1 MADVVENMNVLAKE
15 VFGDEGV
22 PNLIP
27 NGTKL
32 QQKVPFSKKE
42 ALGKLFIQAVR
53 VAYPTGFTHAKGDGT
68 AGAFSLNDSIGGTQ
82 ARAQLN
88 GYQTLLRDQM
98 SYEDAASVTGS
109 KQAFVDGTKYFI
121 EGLQESMRKRLEAE
135 FFYGA
140 QGLGTVA
147 SVSVS
152 GNATITMTTALW
164 ASGIWVGN
172 EGMQLDAYVGSTS
185 SQRNTNA
192 TMVLVSV
199 DTVNRKIV
207 VSGNST
213 DLNALAANDTIYFR
227 AAYGVEMTGLHGIIN
242 NTGSLFNINAT
253 TYSLWGSTQYAPS
266 SGAFTFAKFKKAV
279 ALGVAKGLDEDLVLF
294 LNPLTW
300 DDVNTDISAL
310 RRLNDKDVN
319 SVDIG
324 SEEISYHSQNGKT
337 LLVPSMYV
345 WEGYAYGLTI
355 PHWKRIGAYDVS
367 FETPGFGG
375 QMFIHLQTKAGV
387 ESRTYTHQA
396 IFCYKPGKQFLVSN
410 IVNTVY

>member
-1 MADVVENMNVLAKE
+1 MSDVVENMNVLAKE

-27 NGTKL
+27 NGTKV
-32 QQKVPFSKKE
+32 QQKIPFSKKE
-42 ALGKLFIQAVR
+42 ALGKIFIQAVR

-68 AGAFSLNDSIGGTQ
+68 AGAFTLNDSIGGTQ
-82 ARAQLN
+82 QRAQLN

-109 KQAFVDGTKYFI
+109 KQAFTDGTKYFI

-135 FFYGA
+135 FIYGA
-140 QGLGTVA
+140 QGLGVVSTATVA
-147 SVSVS
+147 TTV
-152 GNATITMTTALW
+152 TITFTPASW

-172 EGMQLDAYVGSTS
+172 EGMQLDVYDDDNTT
-185 SQRNTNA
+185 QLNTNA
-192 TMVLVSV
+192 TLVLVSV
-199 DTVNRKIV
+199 DTVNRRIV
-207 VSGNST
+207 CSGNNT
-213 DLNALAANDTIYFR
+213 DLNAIDANDIIYFR
-227 AAYGVEMTGLHGIIN
+227 NAFGVEMTGIHGIIN
-242 NTGSLFNINAT
+242 NTGSLFNINAG
-253 TYSLWGSTQYAPS
+253 TYSLWGSTQYAPTA
-266 SGAFTFAKFKKAV
+266 GAFTFAKFKKAV
-279 ALGVAKGLDEDLVLF
+279 ALAVAKGLDEDLVLF

-300 DDVNTDISAL
+300 DDVNTDIAAL

-319 SVDIG
+319 SVNIG
-324 SEEISYHSQNGKT
+324 SEEIIYHSQNGKST
-337 LLVPSMYV
+337 LVPSMYV
-345 WEGYAYGLTI
+345 KEGFCYGLTI